1 MSKLKQIILQEI
13 DKEGSAN
20 GIYIAFCIRFNN
32 NMTEYTNS
40 EIDIAFQELI
50 EEGHLIPTEK
60 EFYYK
65 VKENV

>member
-1 MSKLKQIILQEI
+1 MNKLKQIILQEVS
-13 DKEGSAN
+13 KEGSAN
-20 GIYIAFCIRFNN
+20 GIYIAFRIRFNN

-65 VKENV
+65 AKENA

>member
-1 MSKLKQIILQEI
+1 MNKLKQTILQEVI
-13 DKEGSAN
+13 KEGSAN
-20 GIYIAFCIRFNN
+20 SIYIAFCIRFGN

-50 EEGHLIPTEK
+50 DEGYLIQAEK

-65 VKENV
+65 VKEGI

>member
-1 MSKLKQIILQEI
+1 MSKLKQIILQEVS
-13 DKEGSAN
+13 KEGSAN
-20 GIYIAFCIRFNN
+20 GIYIAFRIRFNN

-65 VKENV
+65 VKA